1 MHKVPPVILKLVSA
15 SSNLD
20 ILLFLLGDVTPA
32 SLRGAVDNPTLLVA
46 LLSLNA
52 MILTGLTDLDFTHV
66 S

>member
-1 MHKVPPVILKLVSA
+1 MFALSKF
-15 SSNLD
+15 D
-20 ILLFLLGDVTPA
+20 IVLFLLGDVTPA